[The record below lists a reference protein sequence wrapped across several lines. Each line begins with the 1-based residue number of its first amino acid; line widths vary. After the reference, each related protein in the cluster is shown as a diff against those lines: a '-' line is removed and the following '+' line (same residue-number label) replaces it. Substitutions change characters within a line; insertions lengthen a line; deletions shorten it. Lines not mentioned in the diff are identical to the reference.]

1 LVDAKEAGASPD
13 VASGATNEALGSVNS
28 VGSKLAVM
36 PKPERDE
43 STPATHL
50 DVALAEFLRRIDV
63 AEPVDREA
71 FLETVVQRDD
81 PAPPR
86 PKGLIVAALFCL
98 AAANA
103 VPAFELAGDTLYG
116 WQASW
121 MELPAVALPS
131 LERGYRPASV
141 LGIIANLGFLT
152 TLIVD
157 SLRRSK
163 LAKRIAITAAASAF
177 GSVAFL
183 ATGSESFVPYPGC
196 VLWLATGVLLV
207 MGSTDVASI
216 AQQPGQPGARG

>member
-1 LVDAKEAGASPD
+1 
-13 VASGATNEALGSVNS
+13 
-28 VGSKLAVM
+28 M

-43 STPATHL
+43 LTPATHL
-50 DVALAEFLRRIDV
+50 DVALAEFLRRMDA
-63 AEPVDREA
+63 AEPVDRDA

-86 PKGLIVAALFCL
+86 SKGLIIAALFCL

-103 VPAFELAGDTLYG
+103 APAFRLAGDTMYG

-121 MELPAVALPS
+121 MAFPAVLWS
-131 LERGYRPASV
+131 HLERGYRPAAV
-141 LGIIANLGFLT
+141 LAIIANLGFLA
-152 TLIVD
+152 TLIVA

-183 ATGSESFVPYPGC
+183 ATGSESFVPFLGC

-207 MGSTDVASI
+207 MGSTAVTPI
-216 AQQPGQPGARG
+216 AQQPGQPRARG